1 MADTLLP
8 VPESMRIIEFTAGSL
23 RFAES
28 VPSAPPA
35 DGFVWIYLERD
46 ELEGALPLLQ
56 QAAQTLGDSQLL
68 DLHALDLGLDSHPS
82 NYDYTSIYDLIVF
95 RRLALPGE
103 NGNDAE
109 DTRDDGRNSLPP
121 APQNRLAAFTRI
133 RSQAVGFV
141 IFDRLLISVHPG
153 GCPTANGFVKRFLAD
168 IQQGMDSATARSR
181 RPSSPADLALRMIN
195 GMVDSYLELRRDLTA
210 ELERWQV
217 HLLRHDAR
225 NTDWNALMNARSQ
238 LHVLE
243 DLCEEQL
250 DAMQEWL
257 DSLREQPLESFHPL
271 LQQAQEQRDMLV
283 ARARRGGA
291 HRTRDAACTP
301 AAAVGRNRGADP
313 LQRPGQPH
321 QRHHARAHHLDGHF
335 PAAQSD
341 RRRVRH
347 ELQGNAAAGLA
358 HRLLGSDRHYGTD
371 CAGAEPVVLAQAL
384 PGFGSLRTALPHRVN
399 PEESGALGALACADG
414 PTCCIL
420 FVKSKF

>member
-283 ARARRGGA
+283 ARARDVVEHIERVMQYARRLQQSAETVVQIHFSAQGN
-291 HRTRDAACTP
+291 RTNDIMRVLTTLTAIFL
-301 AAAVGRNRGADP
+301 P
-313 LQRPGQPH
+313 LNLIAGVFGMNFKEMPL
-321 QRHHARAHHLDGHF
+321 LDWRIGF
-335 PAAQSD
+335 WVATGTMALIALGLSLWFWRKRYLDSD
-341 RRRVRH
+341 R
-347 ELQGNAAAGLA
+347 
-358 HRLLGSDRHYGTD
+358 
-371 CAGAEPVVLAQAL
+371 
-384 PGFGSLRTALPHRVN
+384 
-399 PEESGALGALACADG
+399 
-414 PTCCIL
+414 
-420 FVKSKF
+420 

>member
-250 DAMQEWL
+250 DAIQEWL

-283 ARARRGGA
+283 ARARDVVEHIER
-291 HRTRDAACTP
+291 
-301 AAAVGRNRGADP
+301 VM
-313 LQRPGQPH
+313 Q
-321 QRHHARAHHLDGHF
+321 HARRLQQSAETVVQIHFSAQGNRTNDIMRVLTTLTAIFLPLNLIAGVFGMNFKEMPLLDWRIGF
-335 PAAQSD
+335 WVATGTMALIALGLSLWFWRKRYLDSD
-341 RRRVRH
+341 R
-347 ELQGNAAAGLA
+347 
-358 HRLLGSDRHYGTD
+358 
-371 CAGAEPVVLAQAL
+371 
-384 PGFGSLRTALPHRVN
+384 
-399 PEESGALGALACADG
+399 
-414 PTCCIL
+414 
-420 FVKSKF
+420 

>member
-8 VPESMRIIEFTAGSL
+8 VPESMRIVEFTAGSL

-250 DAMQEWL
+250 DAIQEWL

-283 ARARRGGA
+283 ARARDVVEHIER
-291 HRTRDAACTP
+291 
-301 AAAVGRNRGADP
+301 VM
-313 LQRPGQPH
+313 Q
-321 QRHHARAHHLDGHF
+321 HARRLQQSAETVVQIHFSAQGNRTNDIMRVLTTLTAIFLPLNLIAGVFGMNFKEMPLLDWRIGF
-335 PAAQSD
+335 WVATGTMALIALGLSLWFWRKRYLDSD
-341 RRRVRH
+341 R
-347 ELQGNAAAGLA
+347 
-358 HRLLGSDRHYGTD
+358 
-371 CAGAEPVVLAQAL
+371 
-384 PGFGSLRTALPHRVN
+384 
-399 PEESGALGALACADG
+399 
-414 PTCCIL
+414 
-420 FVKSKF
+420 

>member
-217 HLLRHDAR
+217 HLLRHDDR

-283 ARARRGGA
+283 ARARDVVEHIER
-291 HRTRDAACTP
+291 
-301 AAAVGRNRGADP
+301 VM
-313 LQRPGQPH
+313 Q
-321 QRHHARAHHLDGHF
+321 HARRLQQSAETVVQIHFSAQGNRTNDIMRVLTTLTAIFLPLNLIAGVFGMNFKEMPLLDWRIGF
-335 PAAQSD
+335 WVATGTMALIALGLSLWFWRKRYLDSD
-341 RRRVRH
+341 R
-347 ELQGNAAAGLA
+347 
-358 HRLLGSDRHYGTD
+358 
-371 CAGAEPVVLAQAL
+371 
-384 PGFGSLRTALPHRVN
+384 
-399 PEESGALGALACADG
+399 
-414 PTCCIL
+414 
-420 FVKSKF
+420 

>member
-153 GCPTANGFVKRFLAD
+153 GYPTANGFVKRFLAD

-250 DAMQEWL
+250 DAIQEWL

-283 ARARRGGA
+283 ARARDVVEHIER
-291 HRTRDAACTP
+291 
-301 AAAVGRNRGADP
+301 VM
-313 LQRPGQPH
+313 Q
-321 QRHHARAHHLDGHF
+321 HARRLQQSAETVVQIHFSAQGNRTNDIMRVLTTLTAIFLPLNLIAGVFGMNFKEMPLLDWRIGF
-335 PAAQSD
+335 WVATGTMALIALGLSLWFWRKRYLDSD
-341 RRRVRH
+341 R
-347 ELQGNAAAGLA
+347 
-358 HRLLGSDRHYGTD
+358 
-371 CAGAEPVVLAQAL
+371 
-384 PGFGSLRTALPHRVN
+384 
-399 PEESGALGALACADG
+399 
-414 PTCCIL
+414 
-420 FVKSKF
+420 

>member
-168 IQQGMDSATARSR
+168 IKQGMDSATARSR

-250 DAMQEWL
+250 DAIQEWL

-283 ARARRGGA
+283 ARARDVVEHIER
-291 HRTRDAACTP
+291 
-301 AAAVGRNRGADP
+301 VM
-313 LQRPGQPH
+313 Q
-321 QRHHARAHHLDGHF
+321 HARRLQQSAETVVQIHFSAQGNRTNDIMRVLTTLTAIFLPLNLIAGVFGMNFKEMPLLDWRIGF
-335 PAAQSD
+335 WVATGTMALIALGLSLWFWRKRYLDSD
-341 RRRVRH
+341 R
-347 ELQGNAAAGLA
+347 
-358 HRLLGSDRHYGTD
+358 
-371 CAGAEPVVLAQAL
+371 
-384 PGFGSLRTALPHRVN
+384 
-399 PEESGALGALACADG
+399 
-414 PTCCIL
+414 
-420 FVKSKF
+420 

>member
-283 ARARRGGA
+283 ARARDVVEHIER
-291 HRTRDAACTP
+291 
-301 AAAVGRNRGADP
+301 VM
-313 LQRPGQPH
+313 Q
-321 QRHHARAHHLDGHF
+321 HARRLQQSAETVVQIHFSAQGNRTNDIMRVLTTLTAIFLPLNLIAGVFGMNFKEMPLLDWRIGF
-335 PAAQSD
+335 WVATGTMALIALGLSLWFWRKRYLDSD
-341 RRRVRH
+341 R
-347 ELQGNAAAGLA
+347 
-358 HRLLGSDRHYGTD
+358 
-371 CAGAEPVVLAQAL
+371 
-384 PGFGSLRTALPHRVN
+384 
-399 PEESGALGALACADG
+399 
-414 PTCCIL
+414 
-420 FVKSKF
+420 

>member
-168 IQQGMDSATARSR
+168 IQQGMDSATAQSR

-283 ARARRGGA
+283 ARARDVVEHIER
-291 HRTRDAACTP
+291 
-301 AAAVGRNRGADP
+301 VM
-313 LQRPGQPH
+313 Q
-321 QRHHARAHHLDGHF
+321 HARRLQQSAETVVQIHFSAQGNRTNDIMRVLTTLTAIFLPLNLIAGVFGMNFKEMPLLDWRIGF
-335 PAAQSD
+335 WVATGTMALIALGLSLWFWRKRYLDSD
-341 RRRVRH
+341 R
-347 ELQGNAAAGLA
+347 
-358 HRLLGSDRHYGTD
+358 
-371 CAGAEPVVLAQAL
+371 
-384 PGFGSLRTALPHRVN
+384 
-399 PEESGALGALACADG
+399 
-414 PTCCIL
+414 
-420 FVKSKF
+420 